1 LENRIM
7 DLKNAVCIVTG
18 SASGIGAATAIALA
32 GRGARVVVNYSKSEA
47 AARETLKACAAAGG
61 EALLV
66 QADVRQDADC
76 RRLAQAALDQWGRID
91 ALVNNAGAT
100 KFANH
105 ADLEALTAEDF
116 LGIYAVNVVGS
127 YQMVRACAPAMK
139 QGGRGAVVNVSSI
152 AGKNGMGSSMAYA
165 ASKGALN
172 TLTMSLA
179 RVLGPQIRVN
189 AVCPGMVDTKWL
201 REGYGP
207 RYAAI
212 EARYRQGTPLGR
224 PGTPEEVAAVIIWL
238 IEGADLVTGETIMVD
253 SGMHMGL
260 IPPKL

>member
-1 LENRIM
+1 ME
-7 DLKNAVCIVTG
+7 LKDAVCIVTG
-18 SASGIGAATAIALA
+18 SASGIGAATAIMLA

-47 AARETLKACAAAGG
+47 AARATLAACAAAGA
-61 EALLV
+61 ETLLV
-66 QADVRQDADC
+66 KADVAQDADC
-76 RRLAQAALDQWGRID
+76 RRMAQAAVDKWGRID

-105 ADLEALTAEDF
+105 ADLEALSAEDF
-116 LGIYAVNVVGS
+116 QRIYAVNVVGT

-139 QGGRGAVVNVSSI
+139 KGGRGAVVNVSSI

-179 RVLGPQIRVN
+179 RVLGPEIRVN

-207 RYAAI
+207 RFAAI
-212 EARYRQGTPLGR
+212 EARYRSGTPLGR
-224 PGTPEEVAAVIIWL
+224 PGTPEEVAAVIVWL
-238 IEGADLVTGETIMVD
+238 IEGADLITGDTIMVD

>member
-1 LENRIM
+1 M

-18 SASGIGAATAIALA
+18 SASGIGAASAILLA
-32 GRGARVVVNYSKSEA
+32 GKGARVVVNYSKSED
-47 AARETLKACAAAGG
+47 AARATLKACVAAGG

-66 QADVRQDADC
+66 QADVAQDAEC
-76 RRLAQAALDQWGRID
+76 RRLAQAALDKWGRID
-91 ALVNNAGAT
+91 ALVNNAGTT
-100 KFANH
+100 KFADH
-105 ADLEALTAEDF
+105 AKLDELSAEDF
-116 LGIYAVNVVGS
+116 QRIYSVNVVGT

-139 QGGRGAVVNVSSI
+139 KSGNAAVVNVSSI
-152 AGKNGMGSSMAYA
+152 ASKNGMGSSIAYA

-172 TLTMSLA
+172 TLTLSLA
-179 RVLGPQIRVN
+179 RVLGPEIRVN

-201 REGYGP
+201 REGYGE

-224 PGTPEEVAAVIIWL
+224 PGKPEEVAAVIVWL
-238 IEGADLVTGETIMVD
+238 IEGADLITGDTIMVD

-260 IPPKL
+260 IPRKL

>member
-1 LENRIM
+1 ME
-7 DLKNAVCIVTG
+7 LKNAVCIVTG
-18 SASGIGAATAIALA
+18 SASGIGAASAIMLA
-32 GRGARVVVNYSKSEA
+32 GRGARVVVNYSKSED
-47 AARETLKACAAAGG
+47 AARATMKACEAAGG

-66 QADVRQDADC
+66 KADVAQDADC
-76 RRLAQAALDQWGRID
+76 RRLAQAALDKWGRID

-105 ADLEALTAEDF
+105 ADLEALSAEDF
-116 LGIYAVNVVGS
+116 QRIYSVNVVGS

-139 QGGRGAVVNVSSI
+139 KAGRGAVVNISSV

-179 RVLGPQIRVN
+179 RALGPEIRVN
-189 AVCPGMVDTKWL
+189 AVCPGLIDTKWV
-201 REGYGP
+201 RDGYGP
-207 RYAAI
+207 RFAAM
-212 EARYRQGTPLGR
+212 EARYRQGTALGR
-224 PGTPEEVAAVIIWL
+224 LGKPEEVAGVVVWL
-238 IEGADLVTGETIMVD
+238 IEGADLITGDTIMVD
-253 SGMHMGL
+253 SGIHMGL

>member
-1 LENRIM
+1 ME
-7 DLKNAVCIVTG
+7 LKNAVCIVTG
-18 SASGIGAATAIALA
+18 SASGIGAASAIMLA
-32 GRGARVVVNYSKSEA
+32 GKGAHVVVNYSKSED
-47 AARETLKACAAAGG
+47 AARATQKACAAAGA
-61 EALLV
+61 EVLLV
-66 QADVRQDADC
+66 RADVALDADC
-76 RRLAQAALDQWGRID
+76 RRLAQAALDKWGRID

-105 ADLEALTAEDF
+105 ADLEALSAEDF
-116 LGIYAVNVVGS
+116 LRIYSVNVVGA

-139 QGGRGAVVNVSSI
+139 GGGRGAVVNVSSI

-172 TLTMSLA
+172 TMTMSLA
-179 RVLGPQIRVN
+179 RVLGPEIRVN

-224 PGTPEEVAAVIIWL
+224 PGTPEEVAAVIVWL

>member
-1 LENRIM
+1 ME
-7 DLKNAVCIVTG
+7 LKDAVCIVTG
-18 SASGIGAATAIALA
+18 AASGIGAASAIMLA
-32 GRGARVVVNYSKSEA
+32 SKGARVGVNYSKSEE
-47 AARETLKACAAAGG
+47 AARATLGACAAAGA

-66 QADVRQDADC
+66 QADVAQDADC
-76 RRLAQAALDQWGRID
+76 RRLAQAALDKWGRID

-105 ADLEALTAEDF
+105 ADLEALSAEDF
-116 LGIYAVNVVGS
+116 QRIYAVNVVGA

-179 RVLGPQIRVN
+179 RVLGPEIRVN

-212 EARYRQGTPLGR
+212 EARYRSGTPLGR
-224 PGTPEEVAAVIIWL
+224 PGTPEEVAAVIVWL
-238 IEGADLVTGETIMVD
+238 IEGADLITGDTIMVD

>member
-1 LENRIM
+1 MME
-7 DLKNAVCIVTG
+7 LKNAVCIVTG
-18 SASGIGAATAIALA
+18 SASGIGAATAVMLA
-32 GRGARVVVNYSKSEA
+32 GRGARVVVNYSKSED
-47 AARETLKACAAAGG
+47 AARATQAACAAAGA
-61 EALLV
+61 ETLLV
-66 QADVRQDADC
+66 KADVAADADC
-76 RRLAQAALDQWGRID
+76 RRLAQATVDQWGRID

-105 ADLEALTAEDF
+105 SNLDALSAEDF
-116 LGIYAVNVVGS
+116 QRIYAVNVIGT

-139 QGGRGAVVNVSSI
+139 QTGRAAVVNVSSI

-179 RVLGPQIRVN
+179 RVLGPEIRVN
-189 AVCPGMVDTKWL
+189 AVCPGMVDSKWL
-201 REGYGP
+201 REGYGA

-212 EARYRQGTPLGR
+212 EARYRSGTPLGR
-224 PGTPEEVAAVIIWL
+224 PGTPEEVAAVIVWL
-238 IEGADLVTGETIMVD
+238 IEGADLITGDTIMVD

>member
-1 LENRIM
+1 M

-18 SASGIGAATAIALA
+18 SASGIGAATAILLA
-32 GRGARVVVNYSKSEA
+32 GRGARVVVNYSKSEE
-47 AARETLKACAAAGG
+47 AARETLKACEDAGA

-66 QADVRQDADC
+66 KANVVEDADC
-76 RRLAQAALDQWGRID
+76 RRLAQAALDKWGRID

-105 ADLEALTAEDF
+105 ADLEALSAEDF

-139 QGGRGAVVNVSSI
+139 KGGRGAVVNVSSI

-179 RVLGPQIRVN
+179 RVLGPEIRVN

-212 EARYRQGTPLGR
+212 EARYRNGTPLGR
-224 PGTPEEVAAVIIWL
+224 PGTPEEVAAVIAWL

>member
-1 LENRIM
+1 ME
-7 DLKNAVCIVTG
+7 LKNAVCIVTG
-18 SASGIGAATAIALA
+18 SASGIGAATAVMLA
-32 GRGARVVVNYSKSEA
+32 ARGARVVVNYSKSED
-47 AARETLKACAAAGG
+47 AARATQAACIAACAETL
-61 EALLV
+61 LV
-66 QADVRQDADC
+66 KADVAQDADC
-76 RRLAQAALDQWGRID
+76 RRLAQAAVDKWGRVD

-105 ADLEALTAEDF
+105 SDLEALSAEDF
-116 LGIYAVNVVGS
+116 QRIYAVNVIGT

-139 QGGRGAVVNVSSI
+139 KAGRGAVVNVSSI

-179 RVLGPQIRVN
+179 RVLGPEIRVN
-189 AVCPGMVDTKWL
+189 AVCPGMVDSKWL
-201 REGYGP
+201 REGYGA

-212 EARYRQGTPLGR
+212 EARYRSGTALGR
-224 PGTPEEVAAVIIWL
+224 PGTPEEVAAVIVWL
-238 IEGADLVTGETIMVD
+238 IEGADLITGDTIMVD

>member
-1 LENRIM
+1 MELR
-7 DLKNAVCIVTG
+7 NAVCIVTG
-18 SASGIGAATAIALA
+18 SASGIGAASAIMLA
-32 GRGARVVVNYSKSEA
+32 GKGARVVVNYSKSEDA
-47 AARETLKACAAAGG
+47 ACTTQKACEAAGG

-66 QADVRQDADC
+66 KADVAQDADC
-76 RRLAQAALDQWGRID
+76 RRLAQAALDKWGRID

-100 KFANH
+100 KFADH
-105 ADLEALTAEDF
+105 ANLDALSAEDF
-116 LGIYAVNVVGS
+116 QRIYSVNVVGA

-139 QGGRGAVVNVSSI
+139 KGGQGAVVNVSSI

-179 RVLGPQIRVN
+179 RVLGPEIRVN

-201 REGYGP
+201 REGYGQ

-212 EARYRQGTPLGR
+212 EERYRQGTPLGR
-224 PGTPEEVAAVIIWL
+224 PGTPEEVAAVIVWL
-238 IEGADLVTGETIMVD
+238 IEGADLITGDLISVD

-260 IPPKL
+260 IPRKV

>member
-1 LENRIM
+1 ME
-7 DLKNAVCIVTG
+7 LKNAVCIVTG
-18 SASGIGAATAIALA
+18 SASGIGAASAIMLA
-32 GRGARVVVNYSKSEA
+32 GKGAHVVVNYSKSED
-47 AARETLKACAAAGG
+47 AARATQKACAAAGA
-61 EALLV
+61 EVLLV
-66 QADVRQDADC
+66 RADVAQDADC
-76 RRLAQAALDQWGRID
+76 RRLAQAALDKWGRID

-105 ADLEALTAEDF
+105 ADLEALSAEDF
-116 LGIYAVNVVGS
+116 LRIYSVNVVGA

-139 QGGRGAVVNVSSI
+139 RGGRGAVVNVSSI

-179 RVLGPQIRVN
+179 RVLGPEIRVN

-224 PGTPEEVAAVIIWL
+224 PGTPEEVAAVIVWL

>member
-1 LENRIM
+1 ME
-7 DLKNAVCIVTG
+7 LKNAVCIVTG
-18 SASGIGAATAIALA
+18 SASGIGAASAIMLA
-32 GRGARVVVNYSKSEA
+32 GKGARVVVNYSKSEA
-47 AARETLKACAAAGG
+47 AARATQKACEAAGAQVGG

-66 QADVRQDADC
+66 KADVAEDADC

-100 KFANH
+100 KFADH
-105 ADLEALTAEDF
+105 ANLDALTAEDF
-116 LGIYAVNVVGS
+116 QHIYAVNVVGT

-139 QGGRGAVVNVSSI
+139 KSGRGAVVNVSSV

-179 RVLGPQIRVN
+179 RVLGPEIRVN
-189 AVCPGMVDTKWL
+189 AVCPGLIDTKWV

-207 RYAAI
+207 RFAAM
-212 EARYRQGTPLGR
+212 EARYRQGTALGRLGR
-224 PGTPEEVAAVIIWL
+224 PDEVAAVIVWL
-238 IEGADLVTGETIMVD
+238 IEGADLITGDTIMVD
-253 SGMHMGL
+253 SGIHMGL
-260 IPPKL
+260 IPRKV

>member
-1 LENRIM
+1 ME
-7 DLKNAVCIVTG
+7 LKNAVCIVTG
-18 SASGIGAATAIALA
+18 SASGIGAASAIMLA
-32 GRGARVVVNYSKSEA
+32 GKGAHVVVNYSKSED
-47 AARETLKACAAAGG
+47 AARATQKACAAAGA
-61 EALLV
+61 EVLLV
-66 QADVRQDADC
+66 RADVAQDADC
-76 RRLAQAALDQWGRID
+76 RRLAQATLDKWGRID
-91 ALVNNAGAT
+91 ALVNNAGTT

-105 ADLEALTAEDF
+105 ADLEALSAEDF
-116 LGIYAVNVVGS
+116 LRIYSVNVVGA

-139 QGGRGAVVNVSSI
+139 RGGRGAVINVSSI

-172 TLTMSLA
+172 TMTMSLA
-179 RVLGPQIRVN
+179 RVLGPEIRVN
-189 AVCPGMVDTKWL
+189 AVCPGMVDTQWL
-201 REGYGP
+201 REGYGS

-224 PGTPEEVAAVIIWL
+224 PGTPEEVAAVIVWL

>member
-1 LENRIM
+1 MELN
-7 DLKNAVCIVTG
+7 KAVCIVTG
-18 SASGIGAATAIALA
+18 SASGIGAASALMLA
-32 GRGARVVVNYSKSEA
+32 GRGARVVVNYSKSEE
-47 AARETLKACAAAGG
+47 AARATLAACEAAGA

-66 QADVRQDADC
+66 RADVAQDADC
-76 RRLAQAALDQWGRID
+76 RRLAQAALDKWGRID

-105 ADLEALTAEDF
+105 ADLEALSAEDF
-116 LGIYAVNVVGS
+116 LHIYSVNVVGS
-127 YQMVRACAPAMK
+127 YQMTRACAAAMK
-139 QGGRGAVVNVSSI
+139 KGGRGAVVNVSSI

-172 TLTMSLA
+172 TMTMSLA
-179 RVLGPQIRVN
+179 RVLGPEIRVN

-212 EARYRQGTPLGR
+212 EARYRSGTPLGR
-224 PGTPEEVAAVIIWL
+224 PGTPQEVAAVIVWL
-238 IEGADLVTGETIMVD
+238 IEGAELITGDTIMVD

>member
-1 LENRIM
+1 ME
-7 DLKNAVCIVTG
+7 LKNAVCIVTG
-18 SASGIGAATAIALA
+18 SSSGIGAATAVMLA
-32 GRGARVVVNYSKSEA
+32 DRGARVVVNYSKSEA
-47 AARETLKACAAAGG
+47 AARETLSACEAAG
-61 EALLV
+61 AQAILV
-66 QADVRQDADC
+66 KADVAQDVDC
-76 RRLAQAALDQWGRID
+76 RRLAQAALDKWGRID

-105 ADLEALTAEDF
+105 ADLDALSAEDF
-116 LGIYAVNVVGS
+116 QRIYSVNVVGA

-152 AGKNGMGSSMAYA
+152 AGVNGMGSSMAYA

-172 TLTMSLA
+172 TMTMSLA
-179 RVLGPQIRVN
+179 RALGPEIRVN

-201 REGYGP
+201 REGYGE

-224 PGTPEEVAAVIIWL
+224 PATPEDVAGVITWL
-238 IEGADLVTGETIMVD
+238 IEGADLITGDRIMVD

>member
-1 LENRIM
+1 M

-18 SASGIGAATAIALA
+18 SASGIGAASAILLA
-32 GRGARVVVNYSKSEA
+32 GKGARVVVNYSKSED
-47 AARETLKACAAAGG
+47 AARATLKACEAAGG

-66 QADVRQDADC
+66 KADVAQDADC
-76 RRLAQAALDQWGRID
+76 RRLAQAALDKWGRID

-100 KFANH
+100 KFADH
-105 ADLEALTAEDF
+105 ADLDALSAEDF
-116 LGIYAVNVVGS
+116 QRIYSVNVVGT

-139 QGGRGAVVNVSSI
+139 KIGRGAVVNVSSI

-179 RVLGPQIRVN
+179 RVLGPEIRVN

-201 REGYGP
+201 REGYGQ

-212 EARYRQGTPLGR
+212 EERYRQGTPLGR
-224 PGTPEEVAAVIIWL
+224 PGKPEEVAAVIVWL
-238 IEGADLVTGETIMVD
+238 IEGADLITGDTIMVD

-260 IPPKL
+260 IPRKL

>member
-1 LENRIM
+1 ME
-7 DLKNAVCIVTG
+7 LKNAVCIVTG
-18 SASGIGAATAIALA
+18 SASGIGAATAIMLA
-32 GRGARVVVNYSKSEA
+32 GRGARVLVNYSKSEA
-47 AARETLKACAAAGG
+47 AARETLAACAAAGAQFGG

-66 QADVRQDADC
+66 QADVSADADC
-76 RRLAQAALDQWGRID
+76 RRLAQAALDRWGRID

-105 ADLEALTAEDF
+105 AELEALAAEDF
-116 LGIYAVNVVGS
+116 LRIYSVNVVGA

-139 QGGRGAVVNVSSI
+139 QSGRAAVVNVSSI
-152 AGKNGMGSSMAYA
+152 AGKNGMGSSIAYA

-172 TLTMSLA
+172 TMTLSLA
-179 RVLGPQIRVN
+179 RVLGPEIRVN
-189 AVCPGMVDTKWL
+189 AVCPGMVDSKWL

-212 EARYRQGTPLGR
+212 EARYRTGTPLGR
-224 PGTPEEVAAVIIWL
+224 PATPEEVAAVIVWL
-238 IEGADLVTGETIMVD
+238 IEGADLITGETIMVD

>member
-1 LENRIM
+1 M
-7 DLKNAVCIVTG
+7 
-18 SASGIGAATAIALA
+18 LA
-32 GRGARVVVNYSKSEA
+32 GRGARVVVNYSKSED
-47 AARETLKACAAAGG
+47 AARATMKACEAAGG

-66 QADVRQDADC
+66 KADVAQDADC
-76 RRLAQAALDQWGRID
+76 RRLAQAALDKWGRID

-105 ADLEALTAEDF
+105 ADLEALSAEDF
-116 LGIYAVNVVGS
+116 QRIYSVNVVGS

-139 QGGRGAVVNVSSI
+139 KAGRGAVVNISSV

-179 RVLGPQIRVN
+179 RALGPEIRVN
-189 AVCPGMVDTKWL
+189 AVCPGLIDTKWV
-201 REGYGP
+201 RDGYGP
-207 RYAAI
+207 RFAAM
-212 EARYRQGTPLGR
+212 EARYRQGTALGR
-224 PGTPEEVAAVIIWL
+224 LGKPEEVAGVVVWL
-238 IEGADLVTGETIMVD
+238 IEGADLITGDTIMVD
-253 SGMHMGL
+253 SGIHMGL